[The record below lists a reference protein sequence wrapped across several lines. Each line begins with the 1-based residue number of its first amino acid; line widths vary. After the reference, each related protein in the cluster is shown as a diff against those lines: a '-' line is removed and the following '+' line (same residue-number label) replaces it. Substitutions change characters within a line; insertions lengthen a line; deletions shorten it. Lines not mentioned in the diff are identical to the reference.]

1 MQEINNINLIL
12 NEFKIKAYCVNYQ
25 SINNYSFYDLK
36 LNSITKVKDIQN
48 IGNEISLALQAPCKP
63 AIKVLHAQGV
73 VRLEFISSKI
83 KKINLLNLMLNSVRP
98 QGELMCLLGT
108 KVDGDSLWMDLSK
121 NPHMIVSG
129 TTGSGKS
136 ILLHNIIA
144 NILYFNSARLF
155 LIDPKNV
162 EFSGYQNSFENI
174 KVYNDYTSCLRTI
187 EFLLGLMETRYN
199 LLRNVAISNLEPQI
213 LIIDE
218 FADFIMQD
226 KDNELYSALCRL
238 AQKCRAAK
246 IYIILATQ
254 RPSANIINGSI
265 KANFPARISCR
276 VTSNIESKI
285 ILDSVGAENLFG
297 SGDALIK
304 DSLRN
309 IERFQIAYTDSKEI
323 FNFFEKK

>member
-1 MQEINNINLIL
+1 MQEINNMNLIL
-12 NEFKIKAYCVNYQ
+12 NKIKIKACCINHQ
-25 SINNYSFYDLK
+25 LNNNYSFYDLK
-36 LNSITKVKDIQN
+36 LNSSTKVKDIQN
-48 IGNEISLALQAPCKP
+48 IGDEISLALQAPCKP
-63 AIKVLHAQGV
+63 LIKVLHAQGV

-83 KKINLLNLMLNSVRP
+83 KKNNLLNLMLSSVRP
-98 QGELMCLLGT
+98 EGELMCLLGT
-108 KVDGDSLWMDLSK
+108 KVDGDPLWMDLSK

-144 NILYFNSARLF
+144 NILYFNNACLF

-162 EFSGYQNSFENI
+162 EFLGYQNLFENI
-174 KVYNDYTSCLRTI
+174 KVYSDYASCLRTI
-187 EFLLGLMETRYN
+187 EFLLELMEIRYN
-199 LLRNVAISNLEPQI
+199 LLRNGPISNLEPQI

-226 KDNELYSALCRL
+226 KGNELYSALCRL
-238 AQKCRAAK
+238 AQKCRAAN

-276 VTSNIESKI
+276 VTSNTESKI
-285 ILDSVGAENLFG
+285 ILDSGGAENLFG
-297 SGDALIK
+297 SGDALVK

-309 IERFQIAYTDSKEI
+309 IERFQIAYTDSKET
-323 FNFFEKK
+323 FNFLKKK